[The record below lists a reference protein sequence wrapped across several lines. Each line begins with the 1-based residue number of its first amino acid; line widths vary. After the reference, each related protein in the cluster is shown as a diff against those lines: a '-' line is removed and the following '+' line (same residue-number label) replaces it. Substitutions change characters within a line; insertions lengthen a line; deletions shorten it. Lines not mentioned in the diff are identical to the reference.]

1 MNKVL
6 VEVKVPTIGE
16 TYDVFIPLDLQLGQV
31 IELVG
36 KLVEKLSDGNFKYS
50 RTTVMCSRNT
60 GNIYDINVVVDELD
74 IKNGSQLILI

>member
-31 IELVG
+31 TELVG
-36 KLVEKLSDGNFKYS
+36 RLVEKLSDGNFRYNK
-50 RTTVMCSRNT
+50 TTVMCSGDT
-60 GNIYDINVVVDELD
+60 GNVYDINVVVDELD
-74 IKNGSQLILI
+74 IKNGSQFILI